1 MKVSCHKFKQESK
14 RALGDSHLQKALRI
28 VDERLRAK
36 RDQAFREL
44 ENGEEL
50 RSKAHEI
57 KKHTLEHLDEYL
69 EKLESSVERI
79 GGTVHWASD
88 SKSACNIIENIALE
102 NRVHTIVKGKSMV
115 TEEIELNDRLISRGF
130 DVFETDLGEFII
142 QLADEPPSHIV
153 GPAIH
158 KTKEQISRLLS
169 EKFNIERMDDPEDMT
184 LFARKTLREKF
195 LNADMGITG
204 VNFAVSETGT
214 IVLFENEGNIRLSTT
229 LPRIHVAI
237 MGIEKVI
244 PTLNDLGVLIK
255 LLARSATGQKMP
267 VYMSMI
273 SGSRRKG
280 ERDGSDVFHLVILDN
295 GRSAILNDEP
305 LKETLFCIRC
315 GACLNSCPVYLKA
328 GGHAYGWVYSG
339 PIGSILTPQ
348 MVDREKAGQLP
359 YASTLCGA
367 CAEICPV
374 KINIPGIL
382 LELRRRY
389 TEESDWKAPTS
400 LLEKALVSLYS
411 SSMEKRFLYE
421 KGAFAA
427 RLIQRP
433 FIVESSLSR
442 RLSCIKKHRGTYNI
456 QPFSKQSFRQQ
467 FKARKGYGK

>member
-1 MKVSCHKFKQESK
+1 MKVSCHNFKQESK
-14 RALGDSHLQKALRI
+14 RALEDSHLQKALRI

-50 RSKAHEI
+50 RSRAHEI

-69 EKLESSVERI
+69 ENLESSVERL

-88 SKSACNIIENIALE
+88 SESACNIIENIALE

-115 TEEIELNDRLISRGF
+115 TEEIELNHRLISRGL

-158 KTKEQISRLLS
+158 KTKEQISRLFS
-169 EKFNIERMDDPEDMT
+169 EKFNIERMDDSQDITM
-184 LFARKTLREKF
+184 FARKMLREKF

-214 IVLFENEGNIRLSTT
+214 IVLFENEGNIRLTT
-229 LPRIHVAI
+229 TFPRIHVAI

-244 PTLNDLGVLIK
+244 PTLNDLGVLLK

-273 SGSRRKG
+273 SGSRRTE
-280 ERDGSDVFHLVILDN
+280 ERDGADVFHLVILDN
-295 GRSAILNDEP
+295 GRSDILNDEP

-359 YASTLCGA
+359 YASTLCGV

-389 TEESDWKAPTS
+389 IEDPDWKAPNP
-400 LLEKALVSLYS
+400 LFEKALISLYS

-433 FIVESSLSR
+433 FIVESSVSR
-442 RLSCIKKHRGTYNI
+442 RLSCIKKHLETYNI
-456 QPFSKQSFRQQ
+456 QPLSKQSFRQQ
-467 FKARKGYGK
+467 WKARKGDGK